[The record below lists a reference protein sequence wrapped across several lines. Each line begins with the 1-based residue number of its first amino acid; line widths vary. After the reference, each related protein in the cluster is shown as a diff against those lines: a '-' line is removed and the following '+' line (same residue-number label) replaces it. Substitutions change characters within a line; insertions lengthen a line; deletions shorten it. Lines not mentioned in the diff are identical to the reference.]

1 MHKKPYTYTESNQEL
16 IKRIE
21 LEKEFSKYIAKDV
34 MSSRYGITTY
44 CSVNKYDSTLL
55 KKEICDWQSLKKPV
69 QSRTYHNIRWERLS
83 YHDPQP
89 DWIQW
94 GETAW
99 CASPCPSPLTYLPP
113 TGSPFYIR
121 VDIPLDIVLDQSIF
135 PNFSG
140 NAELYAFSSTDGN
153 SPWTV
158 IGQATLPIN
167 GSSSD
172 LGGGLIINIG
182 GQLFFRYYVYVSDED
197 SDVITVGAIEGDS
210 IKFVLVDGPIQ
221 YTIHFP
227 IADWPTIDGTATG
240 YHEVTDDQNIE
251 GCFSCWN
258 SITIQTNPTNQMFC
272 NDGFQDCWFCGMI
285 PTNPENP
292 FFEENGV
299 HFKCENDQECIY
311 LLVQDQYYNPIPNYE
326 IILDGELYGTTNE
339 DGVLKFSIPQAS
351 TNNFHTIND
360 CEFCFYTYGGCNQ
373 QKITITVNTD
383 AAQPPCEIRTIKL
396 NCKSGEV
403 VDATIVTPDTPAD
416 VNTSWLC
423 DSGGNTFNGCVE
435 IVDSEGV
442 IGYSTLV
449 ECEENCQP
457 PPPVYRCITQAWDQ
471 PCICEE
477 TVGDADGV
485 VTFSSIEECESCG
498 DCCCNPPD
506 IFTTLYMCEHDPNHI
521 PTEACPDSGICN
533 SFQVAGVPNP
543 DDLPT
548 NVYMSLAACNNECV
562 CIPPDPITHF
572 CQSGECIAVQDGSQ
586 VPAWILPSNQF
597 TSLEDCENLCG
608 SGFRVEAWMNINADV
623 ILDEVNNPNLGEA
636 TGVSGWFDAPYT
648 CCQFV
653 GMVSELGEFQYGTEE
668 ECNAMTNCTLG
679 DPTIEADFPYTCLE
693 SFWPEDGVFQWTGDV
708 ISEIEYDFASYE
720 TLGSIIESPD
730 FFSYWW
736 KDNNDGSG
744 DFTYTA
750 ADPLRLIDPN
760 TKFIIV
766 PVMFSENGQAFQ
778 SVDLDGNPYTYTT
791 LPDNSPGSYI
801 YIDTEQLPLN
811 LTFDQELTTLVNT
824 FHFKSA
830 VDATKLM
837 PGYYDMA
844 SSICVEENQSSS
856 VHGIRTGGTSALHQ
870 AHQLKI
876 YDTANS
882 DGPFY
887 KVEILNNATE
897 FFYNGY
903 GSYAYAGWN
912 TPCMF
917 NVGGHLIW
925 LAFTYDD
932 SAIGGAA
939 CGFLMESVY
948 VGAACWE
955 GGCPVT
961 PDNFIDCAANSP
973 YIFSINPDTTY

>member
-69 QSRTYHNIRWERLS
+69 QSRTYNNIRWERLS

-89 DWIQW
+89 DWLQW
-94 GETAW
+94 GETVW
-99 CASPCPSPLTYLPP
+99 CNDPCPSPSTYLPP

-121 VDIPLDIVLDQSIF
+121 VDIPLDIILDQSIF
-135 PNFSG
+135 PNLSG

-153 SPWTV
+153 SPWVT

-182 GQLFFRYYVYVSDED
+182 GQLFFRYHVYISDED
-197 SDVITVGAIEGDS
+197 TDMVTVGAIEGDS
-210 IKFVLVDGPIQ
+210 VKFILVDGPIQ

-240 YHEVTDDQNIE
+240 YHEVFDDQNIE
-251 GCFSCWN
+251 GCFSCWD

-272 NDGFQDCWFCGMI
+272 NDSFQDCWFCGMI
-285 PTNPENP
+285 PTNEEDP
-292 FFEENGV
+292 FFEGPAV

-311 LLVQDQYYNPIPNYE
+311 LIVQDQYGNPIPNYE
-326 IILDGELYGTTNE
+326 IILDGELYGTTDEN
-339 DGVLKFSIPQAS
+339 GILKFSIPQAS

-360 CEFCFYTYGGCNQ
+360 CEFCFYTTGGCNQ

-383 AAQPPCEIRTIKL
+383 AAQPSCEIRTIKL
-396 NCKSGEV
+396 NCKSGEL

-435 IVDSEGV
+435 IVDSEGA

-471 PCICEE
+471 PCICQE
-477 TVGDADGV
+477 TEGDPDGV
-485 VTFSSIEECESCG
+485 IVFSSLEECESCE

-506 IFTTLYMCEHDPNHI
+506 VFTTLYMCEHDPNYI
-521 PTEACPDSGICN
+521 PTEACPESGICN

-543 DDLPT
+543 DDLPD
-548 NVYMSLAACNNECV
+548 NVFMSLAGCNNSACV
-562 CIPPDPITHF
+562 CVPPDPITHF
-572 CQSGECIAVQDGSQ
+572 CQTGECIEVQDGSQ
-586 VPAWILPSNQF
+586 VPVWILPSNQF
-597 TSLEDCENLCG
+597 TSLQDCENLCG
-608 SGFRVEAWMNINADV
+608 SGFRVEAWMNVTFSDI
-623 ILDEVNNPNLGEA
+623 IDETSNPNLGTA
-636 TGVSGWFDAPYT
+636 AGLDGWFDAPYT

-653 GMVSELGEFQYGTEE
+653 GMVSELGESQYATEE
-668 ECNAMTNCTLG
+668 ECNAMTNCTTG

-693 SFWPEDGVFQWTGDV
+693 CFWPEEGVYQWTPEVYLPLTVGSTA
-708 ISEIEYDFASYE
+708 ISLQNKLED
-720 TLGSIIESPD
+720 TN
-730 FFSYWW
+730 FSSTWW
-736 KDNNDGSG
+736 KDLEDGSG
-744 DFTYTA
+744 EFTQES
-750 ADPLRLIDPN
+750 ADPQRLLDPN
-760 TKFIIV
+760 AKFIIV
-766 PVMFSENGQAFQ
+766 PVMFSENGQPFQ
-778 SVDLDGNPYTYTT
+778 SIDLDGNPYTYTT
-791 LPDNSPGSYI
+791 TPFLSPGTSFWI
-801 YIDTEQLPLN
+801 QTSNLPLN
-811 LTFDQELTTLVNT
+811 LTLDRELTSLVNT
-824 FHFKSA
+824 YDFKNA
-830 VDATKLM
+830 VDPTKLM
-837 PGYYDMA
+837 SNYYDWA
-844 SSICVEENQSSS
+844 SPACVSENITSSI
-856 VHGIRTGGTSALHQ
+856 HGIRTGGANYFQ
-870 AHQLKI
+870 AHELK
-876 YDTANS
+876 
-882 DGPFY
+882 FY
-887 KVEILNNATE
+887 SIASVFGEGYKIAIQNNPEE
-897 FFYNGY
+897 FFTSGVTDYGY
-903 GSYAYAGWN
+903 TGLN

-917 NVGGHLIW
+917 NTGGHIVW

-932 SAIGGAA
+932 SAIGTA
-939 CGFLMESVY
+939 CGFEMTNVY
-948 VGAACWE
+948 VGSACWDWE
-955 GGCPVT
+955 GGCPVNAT
-961 PDNFIDCAANSP
+961 NSIDCAANNP
-973 YIFSINPDTTY
+973 YLFGINPDTTY